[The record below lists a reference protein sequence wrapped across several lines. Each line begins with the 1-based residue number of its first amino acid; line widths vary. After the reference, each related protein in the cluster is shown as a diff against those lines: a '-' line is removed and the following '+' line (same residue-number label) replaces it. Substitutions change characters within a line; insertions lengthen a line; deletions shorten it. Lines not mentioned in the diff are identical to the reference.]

1 MKKREKEKASER
13 ELRGIEREVAG
24 EKRGAKGERGGE
36 NMHINMFKRVS

>member
-13 ELRGIEREVAG
+13 ALRGIEREVAG
-24 EKRGAKGERGGE
+24 ERRGAKGERGGE